1 MSSVL
6 SLRDAKN
13 LGQIRVMNEAM
24 ALMQHHDA
32 ITGTSKQHV
41 IDDYYYKLDKGIA
54 ECQKTQSSYY
64 QLVF

>member
-1 MSSVL
+1 
-6 SLRDAKN
+6 
-13 LGQIRVMNEAM
+13 MNEAM